1 MYNFRAQEVEFLYP
15 PLTRIILK
23 DSEQISGKEL
33 QALLQEEEG
42 RKRLTGRIR
51 PSSEVEEDPEDSL
64 LKAAKRLAASRAV
77 AVSGQ
82 LHTSE
87 LTSDSGYLPGETA
100 HHAGLGKKKGMLKPS
115 PPLSAPVAP
124 VTRGASGD
132 GEVRCHMRPSK

>member
-64 LKAAKRLAASRAV
+64 LKAAKRLAASR
-77 AVSGQ
+77 
-82 LHTSE
+82 
-87 LTSDSGYLPGETA
+87 
-100 HHAGLGKKKGMLKPS
+100 
-115 PPLSAPVAP
+115 
-124 VTRGASGD
+124 
-132 GEVRCHMRPSK
+132 EVRCHMRPSK